1 MSRNKMLMVAGV
13 LIAAGLGIWLYGSL
27 TTTETLTQDT
37 RVLGRFFPLLKV
49 HAYLDPEI
57 NPVGVILVEKESF
70 AANDVSMRVIG
81 PHGDVLLSD
90 TVEGATVDEY
100 FDVYIPGT
108 YTLVVRN
115 DVGEMPVSGAI
126 GYASES
132 WRLSLGPAGIVMLSI
147 GTAWATLV
155 LAIILKDALR

>member
-1 MSRNKMLMVAGV
+1 MLVVAGV
-13 LIAAGLGIWLYGSL
+13 LITGGLGMWLYGSL
-27 TTTETLTQDT
+27 TTTDTLTQDT

-70 AANDVSMRVIG
+70 AADDVSMRIIG
-81 PHGDVLLSD
+81 PHGDVLLSA

-100 FDVYIPGT
+100 FDVSIPGT

-115 DVGEMPVSGAI
+115 DLGEMPVSGAI
-126 GYASES
+126 GYANES
-132 WRLSLGPAGIVMLSI
+132 WRLSLGPAGIAMLTI

-155 LAIILKDALR
+155 LAFILKDALK